1 MLDFAINGLLGLS
14 IWQLVIVTLV
24 LTQITIA
31 AVTLYLHRCQSHK
44 AISLHPVVSHFFRFW
59 LWLTTGMN
67 TKEWVAIHRKHH
79 VKCETSDDPHSPVIL
94 GLNKVLWEGTELY
107 RDESRNQETMKR
119 YGAGTPN
126 DWIERNIYSRWKTL
140 GIAIMLII
148 NLVLFGIAGLTMW
161 AVQMMWIPFFAAGVV
176 NGIGHYWG
184 YRNFEC
190 PDAARNIIPWGL
202 FIGGEELHNNHHT
215 FANSAKLS
223 AKWYEI
229 DLGWWYICLLNKLNL
244 AKIHHVPPQ
253 LATQHSKHNIDFDTV
268 RAVVANRF
276 QVLANYRKK
285 VIVPVLQQER
295 EQHAAQKP
303 RLLQR
308 AKKLLYRDPRLLR
321 QQAKERLDAIRTQ
334 YQSLDTVYEYRLRL
348 QAIWEQKYT
357 SSKELLERL
366 QEWCQQAEASGI
378 KALQDFVE
386 QLRAYVPKETTA

>member
-1 MLDFAINGLLGLS
+1 MLDFASNGLLGLS

-24 LTQITIA
+24 FTQITIA

-79 VKCETSDDPHSPVIL
+79 VKCETSDDPHSPVML

-126 DWIERNIYSRWKTL
+126 DWIERNIYSRWKIL

-148 NLVLFGIAGLTMW
+148 NLGLFGLAGLTIW

-253 LATQHSKHNIDFDTV
+253 LATQYSKRSIDFDTV

-295 EQHAAQKP
+295 EQHAEQKP

-308 AKKLLYRDPRLLR
+308 AKKLLYRDPKLLR
-321 QQAKERLDAIRTQ
+321 QQAKERLNAIRAQ

-357 SSKELLERL
+357 SSRELLERL